1 MTTIRELCNTPVGQ
15 ITIMA
20 MFKNGRKVAD
30 QDISDMTWQEL
41 KQAIEEQEMQ
51 DREWTYKTI
60 SCPYAEFI
68 GLQEDVK
75 DRPPVP
81 LYNIIGG
88 PKHGST
94 VGVKTLMRL
103 GIKIPS

>member
-1 MTTIRELCNTPVGQ
+1 MTTIRELCNTPAGQ

-20 MFKNGRKVAD
+20 MFKNGRKVAE
-30 QDISDMTWQEL
+30 QDISDMTCQEL

-51 DREWTYKTI
+51 GRAWSYRTI
-60 SCPYAEFI
+60 SLPPYAEFI

-103 GIKIPS
+103 GIKIP

>member
-1 MTTIRELCNTPVGQ
+1 MTIIRELCNTPTDR
-15 ITIMA
+15 ITIME

-30 QDISDMTWQEL
+30 QDISTMNCQEL
-41 KQAIEEQEMQ
+41 KEAIEIQEMQ

-60 SCPYAEFI
+60 SLYPYAEFI

-94 VGVKTLMRL
+94 VGVKTLMKL
-103 GIKIPS
+103 GIKIP